1 MKYQSTIK
9 YLCLLLLFHQH
20 VIGANIGKEISHQ
33 NTTKKEDSLNFRI
46 VEKRDES
53 DAGVSRMTYRVF
65 LDVNRLPSESNILD
79 TALEIWRNGN
89 EGWKEF
95 TIFMYL
101 PEMSTAQTAYAA
113 AEFRQGELKKIR
125 ITKWRPGGTK

>member
-1 MKYQSTIK
+1 MKYPKTIK
-9 YLCLLLLFHQH
+9 YLCLLLFFYQH
-20 VIGANIGKEISHQ
+20 AIGANIGKEISHQ
-33 NTTKKEDSLNFRI
+33 NTTKKEDSINFKI

-65 LDVNRLPSESNILD
+65 LDVNRLPSESNIAS

-101 PEMSTAQTAYAA
+101 PGMSTTQTAYAA
-113 AEFRQGELKKIR
+113 AEFRQGGLKKIVY
-125 ITKWRPGGTK
+125 TKWRPNETK